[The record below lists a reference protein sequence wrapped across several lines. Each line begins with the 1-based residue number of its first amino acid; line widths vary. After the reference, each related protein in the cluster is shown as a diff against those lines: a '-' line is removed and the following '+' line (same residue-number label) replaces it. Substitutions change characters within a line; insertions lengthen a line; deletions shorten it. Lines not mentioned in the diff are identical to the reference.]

1 MNHPLIEICVDNLE
15 SLMTANQF
23 PIQRIELCSALSVG
37 GITPNYGLL
46 KRAVEMST
54 LPLAVMI
61 RPRAGDFLYSEY
73 EVQVMFNDI
82 EMARNLGINHIV
94 IGALTA
100 DAEIDMDTT
109 RALMTVAQG
118 MDVTFHRAFDLCRDP
133 YIALEQ
139 LIELGCD
146 YVLTSGQAP
155 NALQGVTILKQLIA
169 QAGNRIQIMAGCGIT
184 AENVTELMR
193 QTGVSALHFSA
204 KSERQSAMAATS
216 AATMGS
222 NAEQDRRMIVTD
234 PIKVADILQ
243 RIKEVDV

>member
-1 MNHPLIEICVDNLE
+1 
-15 SLMTANQF
+15 
-23 PIQRIELCSALSVG
+23 
-37 GITPNYGLL
+37 
-46 KRAVEMST
+46 
-54 LPLAVMI
+54 
-61 RPRAGDFLYSEY
+61 
-73 EVQVMFNDI
+73 
-82 EMARNLGINHIV
+82 
-94 IGALTA
+94 
-100 DAEIDMDTT
+100 
-109 RALMTVAQG
+109 MTVAQG
-118 MDVTFHRAFDLCRDP
+118 MVVTFHRAFDLCRDP

-184 AENVTELMR
+184 AGNVTELMH

-216 AATMGS
+216 AVTMGG

-243 RIKEVDV
+243 RINEVEV